1 MLFYDAIYTSIGNK
15 SLQKKSAVLSLK
27 TMSATR
33 LYTNLDI
40 PESRNLI
47 DRHTGDESFP
57 KIMDMFRNL
66 QGTVE
71 EQMFRNR

>member
-1 MLFYDAIYTSIGNK
+1 
-15 SLQKKSAVLSLK
+15 
-27 TMSATR
+27 MSATR